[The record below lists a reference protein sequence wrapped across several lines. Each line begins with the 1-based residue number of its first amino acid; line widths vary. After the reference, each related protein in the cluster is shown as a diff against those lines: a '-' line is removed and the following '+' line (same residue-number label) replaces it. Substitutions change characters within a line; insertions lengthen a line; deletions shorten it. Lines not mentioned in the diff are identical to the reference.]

1 MASDAQHYWDSHASA
16 YAFSHPIDFHWLSDV
31 PKDARILDYGC
42 GYGRSLAELRAAGWR
57 NSVGVD
63 FSREMV
69 ARGQQEHPEVELRHV
84 NGLPIDEPDGAFDVV
99 LLFAVLTTIADDQAQ
114 EALMGEL
121 ARLLR
126 KDGLIYVSDYR
137 LQSDARY
144 LERYRRGEALHSSY
158 GAWTREDGGVFRH
171 HTQGRLD
178 TLLSPFERLAE
189 RDIETR
195 TLSGATAT
203 ATQLL
208 ARRR

>member
-1 MASDAQHYWDSHASA
+1 MAPDAQRYWDANASA
-16 YAFSHPIDFHWLSDV
+16 YAFSHPIDFRWLGDV

-63 FSREMV
+63 FSREMI
-69 ARGQQEHPEVELRHV
+69 ARGQREHPEVCLRHIE
-84 NGLPIDEPDGAFDVV
+84 GTPIDEPDGAFDVA
-99 LLFAVLTTIADDQAQ
+99 LLFAVLTTIADDASQ
-114 EALMGEL
+114 EALVSEL

-126 KDGLIYVSDYR
+126 PGGLIYVSDYP

-144 LERYRRGEALHSSY
+144 LERYRRGAAQHGVY
-158 GAWTREDGGVFRH
+158 GVWTREDGGVFRH
-171 HTQGRLD
+171 HTHERLA
-178 TLLSPFERLAE
+178 TLLSLFERVAE

-195 TLSGATAT
+195 TLSGATAK